1 MLRSFS
7 LPLVRLIASVA
18 LLTGFAATYAADNTD
33 VERIVLLRHGEKP
46 AAGLGQLDCQGLNR
60 ALALPAVLIGKFG
73 KADAIFAPN
82 PSKQKPDQGTL
93 YDYIRPLATIE
104 PTAIRL
110 GLPVNA
116 DIGFDETDRLASALL
131 QPRYRKALIFVA
143 WEHTEAAELAGKL
156 LKQFGGSPH
165 SAPKWKRSDFDSLYV
180 LELRRQ
186 GDKISASLNVAKQG
200 LDGQSANCPK

>member
-1 MLRSFS
+1 MRRLPA
-7 LPLVRLIASVA
+7 LPLVRPLCTLA
-18 LLTGFAATYAADNTD
+18 LLCGFVSAHAADYTE

-46 AAGLGQLDCQGLNR
+46 PAGLGQLNCQGLNR
-60 ALALPAVLIGKFG
+60 ALALPAVLTGKFG

-104 PTAIRL
+104 PTAIQL
-110 GLPVNA
+110 GLPVNT

-143 WEHTEAAELAGKL
+143 WEHTEAATLAGRL
-156 LKQFGGSPH
+156 LGQFGGDPH
-165 SAPKWKRSDFDSLYV
+165 SVPKWKGNDFDSLYV
-180 LELRRQ
+180 VELRRQ
-186 GDKISASLNVAKQG
+186 GDKTTAQLHVEKQG
-200 LDGQSANCPK
+200 LDGLSTSCPK

>member
-1 MLRSFS
+1 MRRLPYLLSTLVLLGGFS
-7 LPLVRLIASVA
+7 
-18 LLTGFAATYAADNTD
+18 AAHAADSAD

-46 AAGLGQLDCQGLNR
+46 PTGLGQLNCQGLNR

-73 KADAIFAPN
+73 KADAIYAPN
-82 PSKQKPDQGTL
+82 PSKQKPDQGTP

-143 WEHTEAAELAGKL
+143 WEHTEAATLAGKL
-156 LKQFGGSPH
+156 LGQFGGDPH
-165 SAPKWKRSDFDSLYV
+165 SVPKWKGSDFDSLYV
-180 LELRRQ
+180 IELNHQ
-186 GDKISASLNVAKQG
+186 KDKITAQLHVEKQG
-200 LDGQSANCPK
+200 LSGLSDTCPK